1 MHGCLLSD
9 DGSLGL
15 AMSRAFGD
23 FCLIDYGLNAAP
35 NVFYRKYYHAMMGEF
50 FRIVRSKRPSMCNL
64 ISLV

>member
-1 MHGCLLSD
+1 MKDFCCKRSTCIYNMHRCLLSD

-35 NVFYRKYYHAMMGEF
+35 NVFYRKKLSCHDGGVF
-50 FRIVRSKRPSMCNL
+50 
-64 ISLV
+64 

>member
-35 NVFYRKYYHAMMGEF
+35 NVFYRKKLSCHDGGIF
-50 FRIVRSKRPSMCNL
+50 
-64 ISLV
+64 